1 MAHKATLTF
10 YHILSSRRIY
20 SRAVAANPSSLSAI
34 DGLIRSLRRV
44 GGKTKV
50 AQAYQLYRDSLSVNR
65 KK

>member
-1 MAHKATLTF
+1 L
-10 YHILSSRRIY
+10 
-20 SRAVAANPSSLSAI
+20 AANPSSFDAI

-44 GGKTKV
+44 GNQTKV